1 MMKTFIS
8 PLPIIKLEKSFSN
21 PFRNAVATARTCY
34 SGKGIIGDDEI
45 TEENE
50 KLAKSIYRAGHHTTL
65 QHAHFQFAISNV
77 SRQFVW
83 SFLHSHPYY
92 NSEQVSQR
100 YVAISPGNFAV
111 PPLKG
116 EALAVYEKTITM
128 QMQAY
133 QKLCEVLSHDVKDEY
148 LKRFPGSR
156 KTIDKEVRKKAQEV
170 ARYVIPVSAFTYL
183 YHTINA
189 VTLLRYYRLCNQYD
203 TPFEQRIVVGKMI
216 EELLKTEPLYKKI
229 LEEPLDMGS
238 TPEYQFFES
247 HKSTMN
253 PAVKKMFLKEFDEGL
268 NGLNSRMI
276 DYKHNNEATVA
287 QAVREVL
294 GIPASKLSD
303 RNAIRLVMDPAQNH
317 LCGETLNLTT
327 MSKLTRAL
335 SHAAY
340 TFNKKIS
347 HTADSQDQ
355 RHRTTPAS
363 RPCLHRHITDEPDYV
378 TPELIS
384 RNKAALE
391 IYEDTMEQTWTGIN
405 KLKSLGVTDE
415 FAMYLLPNA
424 VSIRFTESG
433 DLLNLRHK
441 YAMRL
446 CYNAQEEIWR
456 ASLDEV
462 LQIHKINPIIGKYLL
477 PPCTIR
483 DMADARPVC
492 PEGERFC
499 GVKVWRLK
507 PENYKRII

>member
-1 MMKTFIS
+1 MKKFIS
-8 PLPIIKLEKSFSN
+8 PAPIVKLEKTFSN

-45 TEENE
+45 TEAHE

-100 YVAISPGNFAV
+100 YVAVNPGNFTV
-111 PPLKG
+111 PPLKV
-116 EALAVYEKTITM
+116 EALAIYEKTIAL

-133 QKLCEVLSHDVKDEY
+133 QKLCEILFSDVKNEY
-148 LKRFPGSR
+148 LKRFPESR
-156 KTIDKEVRKKAQEV
+156 SKIDKEVMKKAQEV

-183 YHTINA
+183 YHTVNA
-189 VTLLRYYRLCNQYD
+189 ITLFRYYRLCNQYD

-216 EELLKTEPLYKKI
+216 DEILKIEPLYKTI
-229 LEEPLDMGS
+229 LEGPLDIDA

-247 HKSTMN
+247 HKSAMK
-253 PAVKKMFLKEFDEGL
+253 PAVQKDFLNEFDDSLEGKA
-268 NGLNSRMI
+268 SRLI
-276 DYKHNNEATVA
+276 DYKLNNETVVA

-294 GIPASKLSD
+294 GIPSSKLSD
-303 RNAIRLVMDPAQNH
+303 KNAIKLVMDPSQN
-317 LCGETLNLTT
+317 LLFGETLNLTT

-335 SHAAY
+335 SHAVY
-340 TFNKKIS
+340 TFRKRIS

-363 RPCLHRHITDEPDYV
+363 RPILHRHITGEPDYV
-378 TPELIS
+378 TPELI
-384 RNKAALE
+384 RQNRAAGKL
-391 IYEDTMEQTWTGIN
+391 YKDTMEQTWDGIN
-405 KLKSLGVTDE
+405 RLRALGISNE
-415 FAMYLLPNA
+415 FSMYLLPNA

-462 LQIHKINPIIGKYLL
+462 LQIREINPIIGKYLL
-477 PPCTIR
+477 PPCSIR

-499 GVKVWRLK
+499 GVKVWRLSLK
-507 PENYKRII
+507 NYKRVI